1 MDHPLESLGNDD
13 AKLYLIGEGDT
24 FVSLIPET
32 SELTFEYMEE
42 AILANMKSVDSNA
55 EITEKGFR
63 TVNDAELMW
72 AYAEAETDGLKLT
85 FYYHIYTGSAG
96 SIQVV
101 AWTTSNIFERRI
113 MIIDELIA
121 GLRVN

>member
-1 MDHPLESLGNDD
+1 MKNLIFLISLFFLVLTNSEAQSDKRIALVIGN
-13 AKLYLIGEGDT
+13 
-24 FVSLIPET
+24 
-32 SELTFEYMEE
+32 
-42 AILANMKSVDSNA
+42 SNYDLGA
-55 EITEKGFR
+55 LKNP
-63 TVNDAELMW
+63 VNDAELMW